1 MLSEVT
7 ITLNTNIIM
16 KKIKDFANKHP
27 EGFTI
32 DPVTLKTPKSG
43 YAVAMLETQ
52 GSFGD
57 DGLKRAFDKAI
68 KNGDFL
74 GGWLDTESGL
84 FYYDRVKV
92 IEDRDEAV
100 KVGKENKQIAI
111 FDLSTGTEIRL

>member
-1 MLSEVT
+1 MNE
-7 ITLNTNIIM
+7 
-16 KKIKDFANKHP
+16 KIKDFANKHP

-32 DPVTLKTPKSG
+32 DPVTLETPKRG

-57 DGLKRAFDKAI
+57 DGLKRALEKAA

-74 GGWLDTESGL
+74 GGWLDAESGL

-100 KVGKENKQIAI
+100 KVGKENLQIAI

>member
-1 MLSEVT
+1 MSEVT

-32 DPVTLKTPKSG
+32 DPVTLKTPESG

-52 GSFGD
+52 GSFGS
-57 DGLKRAFDKAI
+57 DGLKKALEKAI
-68 KNGDFL
+68 ENGDFL

-84 FYYDRVKV
+84 FYYDWVKV
-92 IEDRDEAV
+92 IDDRAEAM
-100 KVGKENKQIAI
+100 KAGRENLQIAI